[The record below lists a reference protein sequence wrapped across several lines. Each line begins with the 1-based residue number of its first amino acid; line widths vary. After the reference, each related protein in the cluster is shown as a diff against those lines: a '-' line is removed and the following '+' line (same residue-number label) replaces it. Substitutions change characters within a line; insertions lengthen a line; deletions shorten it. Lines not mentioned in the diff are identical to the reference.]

1 MADYV
6 TLVIPFYVLEQ
17 SLSEHLAQGRAR
29 LDPERKYRRTMRIT
43 PDGLTVEWSP
53 VPPPP
58 PPKTIRMSEPES
70 VRLRR
75 IGSDT

>member
-1 MADYV
+1 MADPV

-17 SLSEHLAQGRAR
+17 SLSEHLAQGTVR
-29 LDPERKYRRTMRIT
+29 LEPGRKYRRTLKIT
-43 PDGLTVEWSP
+43 PDGLAVEWSP

-58 PPKTIRMSEPES
+58 APKTIRMSEPES

-75 IGSDT
+75 IGSDI